1 MDIGNNSDQP
11 MGLKFGPI
19 VLMPDIEKRHL
30 FTLFFGAFFG
40 IASMAFVNV
49 FNYSIFSAL
58 QIPQE
63 EFGSVAGTLTAV
75 QEVVVVSVI
84 GLFGAL
90 SDKVGRRLVYS
101 MGFFLLGIGYFIYPL
116 ADNTTEL
123 YLFRIFV
130 ALGCAANT
138 VMLPTVANDYVH
150 GSTRG
155 RLIAFTSIL
164 NGLGLVLIIS
174 TFRNFATF
182 YEQLEAPEILICLL
196 YTSPSPRD

>member
-1 MDIGNNSDQP
+1 MDQKGEMQNSSNEE
-11 MGLKFGPI
+11 MGLKVGPI

-30 FTLFFGAFFG
+30 ATLFFGAFFG

-58 QIPQE
+58 ELPEDQ
-63 EFGSVAGTLTAV
+63 FGRLAGSLTAV

-84 GLFGAL
+84 GFFGAL
-90 SDKVGRRLVYS
+90 SDKVGRRIVYS

-116 ADNTTEL
+116 ADNMTEL
-123 YLFRIFV
+123 LFFRIFV

-150 GSTRG
+150 NSTRG

-174 TFRNFATF
+174 T
-182 YEQLEAPEILICLL
+182 LSLIHI
-196 YTSPSPRD
+196 

>member
-63 EFGSVAGTLTAV
+63 QFGSVAGTLTAV

-123 YLFRIFV
+123 YFFRIFSF
-130 ALGCAANT
+130 
-138 VMLPTVANDYVH
+138 D
-150 GSTRG
+150 
-155 RLIAFTSIL
+155 
-164 NGLGLVLIIS
+164 
-174 TFRNFATF
+174 
-182 YEQLEAPEILICLL
+182 Q
-196 YTSPSPRD
+196 